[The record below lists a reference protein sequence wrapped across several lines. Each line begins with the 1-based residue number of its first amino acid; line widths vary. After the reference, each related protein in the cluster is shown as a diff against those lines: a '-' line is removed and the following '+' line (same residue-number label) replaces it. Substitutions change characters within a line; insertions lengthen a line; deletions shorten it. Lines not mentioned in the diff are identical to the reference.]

1 MCLGDGDER
10 PSIVSVT
17 RPFTTKSM
25 ISNGSEMAVQG
36 SVVRVTEIARDKSTP
51 EKNEYSEK

>member
-10 PSIVSVT
+10 PSIVSLT
-17 RPFTTKSM
+17 RPFTKKSM
-25 ISNGSEMAVQG
+25 SSNGSEMAVQG
-36 SVVRVTEIARDKSTP
+36 SVVRVTEIARDKSTS